1 MSLTGAEILAIYNA
15 LDKDRKQQL
24 LDVLL
29 QLLEEQRQEPRAE
42 QRV

>member
-1 MSLTGAEILAIYNA
+1 MGLTGAEILAIYRS
-15 LDKDRKQQL
+15 LDNDRKQHL

-42 QRV
+42 QRA